1 MWATWTDISEFIQKR
16 NLMCVPTVERD
27 STRPPPCRTTKKSTP
42 RTSLASVLNAQRSSK
57 LAEFCWSIYEL
68 FTSTQ
73 LRVLPRLVLPCKHE
87 NLSNW
92 KSPGNQQQC
101 AVLVQE
107 ICKPGGSQN
116 WRKSV
121 DQMLLLRS
129 EISWNCIMILCI
141 LCHIIQHP
149 TFRFVAINFRTS
161 ISYGTTWQRHM
172 VDRRPFLAGEWILAK
187 SWLCENQI
195 AIFTFRNILNLIFY
209 DFLCPSFNWLFKHA
223 GLVISI
229 STRVNSWKYTSASR
243 VSPRIITKRVEK
255 LSEKQKREVEMR
267 KL

>member
-1 MWATWTDISEFIQKR
+1 MWATWTDISEFTQKR

-27 STRPPPCRTTKKSTP
+27 STRHPLCRTTKKSTP

-87 NLSNW
+87 IILSNC

-121 DQMLLLRS
+121 DQMLLLWS
-129 EISWNCIMILCI
+129 EISWNCIMILWYCI
-141 LCHIIQHP
+141 I
-149 TFRFVAINFRTS
+149 
-161 ISYGTTWQRHM
+161 
-172 VDRRPFLAGEWILAK
+172 
-187 SWLCENQI
+187 
-195 AIFTFRNILNLIFY
+195 
-209 DFLCPSFNWLFKHA
+209 SFNIQVCGNQFSYKHQLRNHMTEA
-223 GLVISI
+223 HGGQE
-229 STRVNSWKYTSASR
+229 TFPCRWVNPCKVMIVWKPDCYFH
-243 VSPRIITKRVEK
+243 V
-255 LSEKQKREVEMR
+255 
-267 KL
+267 

>member
-1 MWATWTDISEFIQKR
+1 MWATWTDISEFTQKR

-27 STRPPPCRTTKKSTP
+27 STRHPLCRTTKKSTP

-87 NLSNW
+87 MILSNC

-141 LCHIIQHP
+141 LCHVCIIQHSGLWQSI
-149 TFRFVAINFRTS
+149 FVQASVTEPHDRGSWWTGDLSLQVSESLQSHDCVKTRLLFSRLG
-161 ISYGTTWQRHM
+161 IS
-172 VDRRPFLAGEWILAK
+172 WI
-187 SWLCENQI
+187 WYFM
-195 AIFTFRNILNLIFY
+195 IFCVPVLTGFSNMQVLWSAFQ
-209 DFLCPSFNWLFKHA
+209 
-223 GLVISI
+223 LVWTVE
-229 STRVNSWKYTSASR
+229 STRLQ
-243 VSPRIITKRVEK
+243 VEWA
-255 LSEKQKREVEMR
+255 RE
-267 KL
+267 L